1 MGRKSMSDA
10 EPECAGATLNGKPM
24 HRLAVNW
31 TTGECVM
38 CEALKA
44 AYKRGVDAALNG
56 WEGF

>member
-1 MGRKSMSDA
+1 MSDA